1 MRRVRVGERGRRPT
15 PLGVWD
21 GATTGGGS
29 ATAPKGSGMSVDSA
43 GGQKSQFLLGASRDQ
58 RGPRLVARTLF
69 REMQRSGFTHGQVLA
84 VADELLGCLCAVTRS
99 QGEARPQGPD
109 EAGG

>member
-1 MRRVRVGERGRRPT
+1 
-15 PLGVWD
+15 
-21 GATTGGGS
+21 
-29 ATAPKGSGMSVDSA
+29 MSVESA
-43 GGQKSQFLLGASRDQ
+43 GGQKSQFLLGANGDQ

-84 VADELLGCLCAVTRS
+84 VADELLGCLCAVARS